1 MANQLFG
8 MAHQCLILLHGQFPM
23 TLHQEIDFENNL
35 HQSLE
40 LTTTQ
45 LTNGWQRTVHQPKQF
60 RRICSHA
67 ARSSLHS

>member
-1 MANQLFG
+1 
-8 MAHQCLILLHGQFPM
+8 M